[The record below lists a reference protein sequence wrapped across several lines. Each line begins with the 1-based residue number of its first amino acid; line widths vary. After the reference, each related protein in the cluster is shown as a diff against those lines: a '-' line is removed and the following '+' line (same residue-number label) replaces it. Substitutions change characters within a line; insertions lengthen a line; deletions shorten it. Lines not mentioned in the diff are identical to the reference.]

1 MAFMKYL
8 MKTETL
14 GIGDSGRLLKESEM
28 ALQESFLRQRG
39 NTK

>member
-14 GIGDSGRLLKESEM
+14 GIGDSGLLLKESEM
-28 ALQESFLRQRG
+28 AFQESFLRQQG